1 MSDRKSCRNMCF
13 TINNYTKSDIECVK
27 GLKWNYLVL
36 GLESGEEGTLHIQGY
51 VELKNSVLFTTLKN
65 KVPRAHWE
73 KRKGTAREASDYCKK
88 EGDFREY
95 GEISNQ
101 GGRSDLDEIHTM
113 LANGMSMLEIADS
126 NFEMYCRYNKAYAQY
141 QYLIEERNSTQNRD
155 LEVSYYWGDTGCGK
169 SHKAREENPGL
180 FSVSEGIT
188 GMWWTG
194 YNGQTTVLL
203 DDFRGTIPLH
213 ILLKY
218 LDKYPVQ
225 VPVHCGYKW
234 LRATKIIITSNLA
247 PEELYKNSDE
257 RSRNALLRRIKNIEF
272 FDKKF
277 DAIKN

>member
-13 TINNYTKSDIECVK
+13 TINNYTKQDVVCVK
-27 GLKWNYLVL
+27 GLKYNYLIL
-36 GLESGEEGTLHIQGY
+36 GLEVGEEGTLHIQGY
-51 VELKNSVLFTTLKN
+51 VELKNSVLFSTLKN

-73 KRKGTAREASDYCKK
+73 KRKGTAREASDYCEK
-88 EGDFREY
+88 EGDFRKY

-101 GGRSDLDEIHTM
+101 GTRTDLDEIQTM
-113 LANGMSMLEIADS
+113 LANGMSMLEIANS

-141 QYLIEERNSTQNRD
+141 AYLVEERNATQNREISVD
-155 LEVSYYWGDTGCGK
+155 LYWGDTETGK
-169 SHKAREENPGL
+169 SHRAREENPGI

-194 YNGQTTVLL
+194 YNGQLSVLF

-234 LRATKIIITSNLA
+234 LRATKIVITSNLSL
-247 PEELYKNSDE
+247 EELYKNADQ
-257 RSRNALLRRIKNIEF
+257 RSKDALKRRIKNIVF
-272 FDKKF
+272 FDEKYSN
-277 DAIKN
+277 DKN